1 MSGNRM
7 KIAALRE
14 SHKNKWLAI
23 RVSKFSREK
32 IPLEGELIA
41 EADNREELWK
51 KVPQDR
57 KKAIYVMF
65 TGDFLEEGYA
75 AAF

>member
-1 MSGNRM
+1 M
-7 KIAALRE
+7 KISALRE
-14 SHKNKWLAI
+14 NHKNKWLAI
-23 RVSKFSREK
+23 RVSKFSKEK

-57 KKAIYVMF
+57 NKAIYVMF
-65 TGDFLEEGYA
+65 TGKFLEEGYA